1 MATQYPIDPEFD
13 RNIPPITDEVEDD
26 NGDLEDEA
34 LVNLFDQDS
43 EVEEMPDGSA
53 IVHLDDLKTPDE
65 SPDFYEN
72 MAESYDV
79 LDLDSLGIKY
89 LDLIEKDKEAREE
102 RDKQYEEG
110 LRRTG
115 LGHDAPGGA
124 QFNGASKVVHPV
136 MAESCVDFAA
146 RAIKEMFP
154 PDGPVKTKIVGEV
167 TEQKT
172 ERAERKRDFMNW
184 QLTEQ
189 IEEYKD
195 EIEQLLTQ
203 LPLGGSQY
211 LKIWFDPSKKR
222 PCAEFVPI
230 DNIYLPFSAVNFYTS
245 QRVTEAQDITQEEF
259 DIRINSGLYRDIDFY
274 RTSQEPEQSKSE
286 KANNKIEG
294 RKSQE
299 ENIDGIRRVYHV
311 CLFLELED
319 DTHSGGDRAPYIL
332 MIDETS
338 REVVGLY
345 RNWENGDSTMA
356 KLDHL
361 IEFKFIPWRGAYAIG
376 LPHLIGGLSA
386 ALTGAL
392 RALLDSAHIN
402 NSATMLK
409 LKGAKMSGQSVQIE
423 PTQVVEIESAPGIDD
438 IRKIAMPVPF
448 NPPNGVLLQLL
459 GWLTDAAKGVVTT
472 AEEKIANVN
481 AQAPV
486 GTTQA
491 LIEQGSVVFSA
502 IHARLHDSQRRVLK
516 VLGRINRFYLDEQ
529 QTDDIMEDLGVK
541 SEDFEKNT
549 DVIPVSDPHI
559 FAEAQR
565 YAQVQALAARA
576 QARPDLYNAI
586 AVEKRILKQ
595 LKIPDINEVLPDPAN
610 VQEMNPALENV
621 AMTLGKPVGAFPSQD
636 HMEHLK
642 VHLLYAL
649 DPVYG
654 GNPIMA
660 PVFIPNALEH
670 IKQHLTLWYLNH
682 MDTYTSA
689 ALGRPFN
696 VLKVEPIMREAQQLL
711 GAAAQ
716 HVRIDAQE
724 QLMPI
729 VQSIQQMMQVMMQM
743 KAQMQPQD
751 PNVQALVQTQMA
763 ETQRKAANDKSRIEF
778 DVAKLAADVQAK
790 QEKNVADEQIK
801 GAEITQDISLMTLEQ
816 KHEME
821 KQQQMQMAQ
830 AQQQE
835 QAMQQQMMQAQQQA
849 QQQGAP
855 DQQAAPPQQMPPQ
868 PNQGI

>member
-1 MATQYPIDPEFD
+1 
-13 RNIPPITDEVEDD
+13 
-26 NGDLEDEA
+26 
-34 LVNLFDQDS
+34 
-43 EVEEMPDGSA
+43 
-53 IVHLDDLKTPDE
+53 
-65 SPDFYEN
+65 
-72 MAESYDV
+72 
-79 LDLDSLGIKY
+79 
-89 LDLIEKDKEAREE
+89 
-102 RDKQYEEG
+102 
-110 LRRTG
+110 
-115 LGHDAPGGA
+115 
-124 QFNGASKVVHPV
+124 
-136 MAESCVDFAA
+136 
-146 RAIKEMFP
+146 
-154 PDGPVKTKIVGEV
+154 
-167 TEQKT
+167 
-172 ERAERKRDFMNW
+172 
-184 QLTEQ
+184 
-189 IEEYKD
+189 
-195 EIEQLLTQ
+195 
-203 LPLGGSQY
+203 
-211 LKIWFDPSKKR
+211 
-222 PCAEFVPI
+222 
-230 DNIYLPFSAVNFYTS
+230 
-245 QRVTEAQDITQEEF
+245 
-259 DIRINSGLYRDIDFY
+259 
-274 RTSQEPEQSKSE
+274 
-286 KANNKIEG
+286 
-294 RKSQE
+294 
-299 ENIDGIRRVYHV
+299 
-311 CLFLELED
+311 
-319 DTHSGGDRAPYIL
+319 

-345 RNWENGDSTMA
+345 RNWEDGDTAMA

-409 LKGAKMSGQSVQIE
+409 LKGAKMSGQSVNIE

-491 LIEQGSVVFSA
+491 LIEQGSVVFSS

-516 VLGRINRFYLDEQ
+516 VLGRINRWYLDEQ
-529 QTDDIMEDLGVK
+529 QTDDIMQDLGVK

-610 VQEMNPALENV
+610 VQDMNPALENV

-660 PVFIPNALEH
+660 PTFIPGALEH

-696 VLKVEPIMREAQQLL
+696 VLKVEPIVREAQKLL

-729 VQSIQQMMQVMMQM
+729 VQSIQQMMQMMMQI

-763 ETQRKAANDKSRIEF
+763 ETQRKAADDKARIEF
-778 DVAKLAADVQAK
+778 DVAKLSADVQAK

-801 GAEITQDISLMTLEQ
+801 GAEITHDINLMTLEQ

-830 AQQQE
+830 AQQAE
-835 QAMQQQMMQAQQQA
+835 QAAQQEMMQAAQQQA
-849 QQQGAP
+849 QQ
-855 DQQAAPPQQMPPQ
+855 PPQQGQQPPQ
-868 PNQGI
+868 GA